1 MQAFKK
7 VDKVHNVKDNGVL
20 EVSEYYLV
28 ANNVGLGEAVC
39 ARQGSRVGR
48 HSGMGI
54 VSSNYSHWVRP
65 SLVPEKKETAPGNVK
80 HEVANYV
87 SLKHGH
93 WAPQCGMQIDLYQ
106 SHKLYLWR
114 HSNSTQWLLFLL
126 EARSSCRGVCFAQ
139 GDRTTSSTV
148 IWLGQEDGY
157 SPTKAQS
164 HFGDLIVPTMSPLHA
179 SSLYRRQYVKS
190 FFI

>member
-7 VDKVHNVKDNGVL
+7 VDKVHNVKDNSVL

-65 SLVPEKKETAPGNVK
+65 SSVPEKKETAPGNVK

-93 WAPQCGMQIDLYQ
+93 WAPQCGMQI
-106 SHKLYLWR
+106 KVR
-114 HSNSTQWLLFLL
+114 HLQTNVRKMGPIIPAITITVLRAWWLLFITMRFSFQTPVMDWRDHQMCFERQAICDEKRNFLYLCTKRSAFHRHGKSRIMILL
-126 EARSSCRGVCFAQ
+126 
-139 GDRTTSSTV
+139 
-148 IWLGQEDGY
+148 
-157 SPTKAQS
+157 
-164 HFGDLIVPTMSPLHA
+164 
-179 SSLYRRQYVKS
+179 
-190 FFI
+190 